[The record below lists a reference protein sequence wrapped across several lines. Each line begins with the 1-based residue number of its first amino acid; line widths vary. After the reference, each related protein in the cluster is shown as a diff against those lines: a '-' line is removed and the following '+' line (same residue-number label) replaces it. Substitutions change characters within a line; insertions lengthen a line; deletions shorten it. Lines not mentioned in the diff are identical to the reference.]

1 MCVSIY
7 IYSVNV
13 CVCMYMYLHR
23 FTVSGYTCK
32 SPTKPW
38 FLRVLG
44 FTIDVSLG
52 AAELRSKRSS
62 LRQLRRSSAPA
73 PVPLEAARA
82 DLGEQPRSK

>member
-1 MCVSIY
+1 MY
-7 IYSVNV
+7 IDSVNV
-13 CVCMYMYLHR
+13 CVYIYIYMFLHR
-23 FTVSGYTCK
+23 YTVSEYACK

-52 AAELRSKRSS
+52 GAELRSKRSS